1 MPIRSVGLLQAR
13 VPICLS
19 GRSCK
24 AATPRST
31 PSRNS
36 FIADGSCNCSPVLIT
51 IADDCLPR
59 NQIPNHEI
67 AFNIHNPQPGSPRPR
82 RLRLPSRLQIES
94 ASPTH
99 HPQQSSSLREA
110 LPILASDNSPGTMRM
125 LFPGRASTVRQVGA
139 LSDFDN
145 ISVRIADV
153 AARLA
158 VLGDR
163 LRDELRSSTFP

>member
-110 LPILASDNSPGTMRM
+110 LPILASDNSGVNAHIDNNAYPIKQFFGWI
-125 LFPGRASTVRQVGA
+125 LIESAASGQPPPEASSSPMPPYRQA
-139 LSDFDN
+139 
-145 ISVRIADV
+145 
-153 AARLA
+153 
-158 VLGDR
+158 
-163 LRDELRSSTFP
+163 